1 MEVIQMLT
9 SNAQQFRSYL
19 QSQNINLQFNEEND
33 GSTTV
38 VIRETLKTGG
48 NIRILVVF
56 NKTDSLVSV
65 YGGDFINGINPVKRD
80 YVYEAINELNMKY
93 TYLKF
98 VFQNDSIMAQA
109 FTLVDNNFR
118 SEVIMDIILGMLNII
133 EEEYPKLMRIIWS

>member
-1 MEVIQMLT
+1 MLT